1 MILQFSTKS
10 KIGLNCIYILH
21 LAVSFKIAS
30 MWNQGCL
37 FESVLKYY
45 EIKLT
50 KFKHCDKVFMSKR
63 GREAW
68 KNMGHRVKSWGFFTL
83 VFFESFSSHY
93 DELLTWLL
101 LSALFGPTWLES
113 RGLVKKSESYIFF
126 PLVNIR
132 HCMRL

>member
-1 MILQFSTKS
+1 MSKFQETSNILRVDFALS
-10 KIGLNCIYILH
+10 KWPHFNSVYLVRVPFLTGI
-21 LAVSFKIAS
+21 AV
-30 MWNQGCL
+30 NH
-37 FESVLKYY
+37 Y

-50 KFKHCDKVFMSKR
+50 KFKQVFMSKR

-83 VFFESFSSHY
+83 VFLESFSSHY